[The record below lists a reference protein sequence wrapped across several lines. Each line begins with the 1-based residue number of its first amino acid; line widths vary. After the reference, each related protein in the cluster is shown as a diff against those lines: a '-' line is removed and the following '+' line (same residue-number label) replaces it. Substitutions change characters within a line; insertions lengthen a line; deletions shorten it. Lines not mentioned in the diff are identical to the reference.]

1 MYLNNLTFKVNRNF
15 QNNLF
20 NFSIILLLTM

>member
-1 MYLNNLTFKVNRNF
+1 MYLNNPTFKVNRNF

>member
-1 MYLNNLTFKVNRNF
+1 MYTTKLRIKVNRNF

-20 NFSIILLLTM
+20 NFFIILLLTM